1 MKVCF
6 FTGSRADYGLL
17 KPLIEKFQ
25 NRKQFKTDVIVSG
38 SHLSQRHGF
47 TIKEIIK
54 DNIKVIHKIDLNIK
68 GDHPHDISNYIGK
81 TVKLV
86 SKKLIRIKPDLF
98 VVLGDRYEVFSATTS
113 AFVNQIPICHLHG
126 GELTRG
132 AYDNAFRHAISKMAN
147 LHFVANKKYK
157 QRLLQMGEM
166 PENVYNVGG
175 FGVDLIKRIKLL
187 KKNELEKKLKIKF
200 KKKNILV
207 TFHPVTLEKNTSQTQ
222 FSNILKSLKKLKD
235 TLIIFTE
242 TSSDSYGNIIN
253 KMIKNFVLRNKE
265 FACSFKSMGQ
275 LNYLSS
281 LQFVDS
287 VIGNSSSG
295 LLEAPSFKI
304 GTINIGDR
312 QTDRLKAISIIDC
325 LPKSKEI
332 DSAINKIYS
341 KEFKKKLRKVKN
353 PYGNGGAVN
362 KTFSKIAKKNIN
374 FCTKKQFYDFKK

>member
-54 DNIKVIHKIDLNIK
+54 DNIKVIHKIDLSIK
-68 GDHPHDISNYIGK
+68 GDHPHDISSYIGK
-81 TVKLV
+81 ALKLV
-86 SKKLIRIKPDLF
+86 SKKLIKIKPDLL

-113 AFVNQIPICHLHG
+113 AFVHQIPICHLHG

-166 PENVYNVGG
+166 PENVFNVGG
-175 FGVDLIKRIKLL
+175 FGVDLIKSIKLL
-187 KKNELEKKLKIKF
+187 KKNELEKKLKIRF

-207 TFHPVTLEKNTSQTQ
+207 TFHPVTLEKNTSHVQ

-332 DSAINKIYS
+332 DLAINKIYS
-341 KEFKKKLRKVKN
+341 KEFKKKLRRVKN

-362 KTFSKIAKKNIN
+362 KTFSKIAKKNIKYS
-374 FCTKKQFYDFKK
+374 TKKKFYDFKK